1 MQTIILIVL
10 ILYSSYL
17 TLEKYVVTGRI
28 FGARK
33 RQSDH
38 LPEQIDAQ
46 PSEPMPQDLI
56 GRSCLNI
63 GQSVTNGDILRQP
76 VPIGDNIDIF
86 TLQMQPQL
94 PRVSSEQYIPQ
105 SNFSITEQCLSPVSE
120 NGFVSSQ
127 DIEIKNIE
135 ADHLFGEQESNEHS
149 GVFIEEMGPDS
160 ETTTGRQAQGI
171 TFGDME
177 ALHHVLDGD
186 QQVSPQMQAVVR
198 ETFRRLE
205 GTNVERLLRA
215 SILGSSEK
223 LQRYMDLYLTA
234 PVVPTSKQRTK
245 ESILGLFDI
254 EEFV

>member
-46 PSEPMPQDLI
+46 SVEPMPQDLI

-86 TLQMQPQL
+86 TPQMQPQL

-105 SNFSITEQCLSPVSE
+105 PIFL
-120 NGFVSSQ
+120 
-127 DIEIKNIE
+127 
-135 ADHLFGEQESNEHS
+135 
-149 GVFIEEMGPDS
+149 
-160 ETTTGRQAQGI
+160 
-171 TFGDME
+171 
-177 ALHHVLDGD
+177 
-186 QQVSPQMQAVVR
+186 
-198 ETFRRLE
+198 
-205 GTNVERLLRA
+205 
-215 SILGSSEK
+215 
-223 LQRYMDLYLTA
+223 
-234 PVVPTSKQRTK
+234 
-245 ESILGLFDI
+245 
-254 EEFV
+254 